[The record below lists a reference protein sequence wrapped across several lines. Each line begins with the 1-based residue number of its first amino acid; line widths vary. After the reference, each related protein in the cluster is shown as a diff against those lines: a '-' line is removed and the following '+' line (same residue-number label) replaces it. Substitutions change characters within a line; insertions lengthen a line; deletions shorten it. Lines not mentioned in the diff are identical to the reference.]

1 MLISNWRVMVLA
13 TLMPRNLYTRVLS
26 LLLQDMKPKIPP
38 SVLFISIPSSMME
51 KLHSPM
57 SLCGE
62 LLLL

>member
-1 MLISNWRVMVLA
+1 MLA

-38 SVLFISIPSSMME
+38 SVLFIFIPSSMME